1 MLSGNPFSA
10 AERRS
15 RNRSASDIDAELT
28 TSAPPVDSAGL
39 FLYVRRGMRP
49 ERSATA
55 AFETTVRDVMDGA
68 VELVFCGAV
77 PLPDIARAVD
87 CPGRSGEER
96 AAHQVEKGRTN
107 PVVRGQ
113 LREIM
118 VKAGRPQGAMKG
130 ASLAADELAR
140 FLVEITTALTVREL
154 AQRFGGGRTMW
165 SEYRSGARII
175 PLGRLNA
182 VVRDRVRD
190 GRGQQAM
197 LQRARR
203 LHEAALNGQADAG
216 PRPSLAEALRQAE
229 SNLAESEHLV
239 KSLLTVV
246 TLLVN
251 EPGEPTPATGP
262 TQSEP
267 ETRASGDDVRP
278 SDREVVLD
286 ELADRAFTQME
297 EAWVARHAARQVL
310 AGAQTRCRALPP
322 GGGDDAGADRELVLA
337 LARMAAVLEYGGWEA
352 QRLWEELHAGLG
364 GPVGRRHARAVEGTP
379 LEGVVLERLD
389 GVHPPSPARS
399 ITAVE
404 RSFPPYAAPVLRP
417 AVAPPAPAGRRG
429 LSGTPL
435 AAVAAAA
442 VLAIAALA
450 TTAMVVIGQQRNVP
464 PAATSGVGQRDFAR
478 SRDLGWSSVSA
489 TTPSLSPSGSPL
501 PSLPGPAGSPS
512 TSPSATMP
520 NAPAITPPAPPPGH
534 SAQPSASATVTASGS
549 PQPSTSPSTPP
560 SVPSPADGLLQ
571 FTSPGSGMCLA
582 VAAGSNTPGAGLVQ
596 SGCTASLEQRWHL
609 TPETTGPA
617 GVVYSIRNRQT
628 GMCLSVD
635 AARDTNDALVTQF
648 ECGDRDG
655 LFPDQFWTL
664 RYDSSL
670 GAWWLANTNSGKCVS
685 SRPGS
690 GDNEPI
696 TQQDCRDDRWRV
708 WRL

>member
-1 MLSGNPFSA
+1 
-10 AERRS
+10 
-15 RNRSASDIDAELT
+15 
-28 TSAPPVDSAGL
+28 
-39 FLYVRRGMRP
+39 
-49 ERSATA
+49 
-55 AFETTVRDVMDGA
+55 
-68 VELVFCGAV
+68 
-77 PLPDIARAVD
+77 
-87 CPGRSGEER
+87 
-96 AAHQVEKGRTN
+96 
-107 PVVRGQ
+107 
-113 LREIM
+113 M

-140 FLVEITTALTVREL
+140 FLVEITTELTVREL
-154 AQRFGGGRTMW
+154 ARRFGGGRTMW

-175 PLGRLNA
+175 PLGRLNT
-182 VVRDRVRD
+182 VVRDRIRD

-251 EPGEPTPATGP
+251 EPGDPTPAAGP

-267 ETRASGDDVRP
+267 KTRAPRDDVRP
-278 SDREVVLD
+278 SDRAVVLD

-297 EAWVARHAARQVL
+297 EAWAARHTARQVL

-322 GGGDDAGADRELVLA
+322 GGGDDSSADRELVLA
-337 LARMAAVLEYGGWEA
+337 LARTSALLEYGGWEA
-352 QRLWEELHAGLG
+352 RRLREELLAGLG
-364 GPVGRRHARAVEGTP
+364 GLVGRRHAREAERIP

-404 RSFPPYAAPVLRP
+404 RSFPPDAAPVVR
-417 AVAPPAPAGRRG
+417 ATVAPPAPAGRRG
-429 LSGTPL
+429 PSGTPL
-435 AAVAAAA
+435 AAVAATA
-442 VLAIAALA
+442 VLAVAALA

-464 PAATSGVGQRDFAR
+464 PPAASGVGQRDLSL
-478 SRDLGWSSVSA
+478 SRDLGWSSASA
-489 TTPSLSPSGSPL
+489 TTPSLSPSGSPS
-501 PSLPGPAGSPS
+501 PSPPGPAGFPS
-512 TSPSATMP
+512 TSPSAAVP
-520 NAPAITPPAPPPGH
+520 NAPAITPPAALPGP
-534 SAQPSASATVTASGS
+534 SAQPSPSATATAPGS
-549 PQPSTSPSTPP
+549 PQPTTPPSTAPSTPP

-617 GVVYSIRNRQT
+617 GIVYSIRNRQT

-635 AARDTNDALVTQF
+635 AARDTNNALVTQF

-664 RYDSSL
+664 RYDSSR
-670 GAWWLANTNSGKCVS
+670 GAWWLANTHSGKCVS